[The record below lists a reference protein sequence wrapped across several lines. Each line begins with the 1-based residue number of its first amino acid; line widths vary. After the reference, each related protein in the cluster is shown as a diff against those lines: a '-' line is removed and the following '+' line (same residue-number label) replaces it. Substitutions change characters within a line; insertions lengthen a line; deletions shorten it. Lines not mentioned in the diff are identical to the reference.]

1 VKALISAIAL
11 GVVLAGPAFGEDAAS
26 IVQTLGQKWEKAYD
40 AQNAMALAALY
51 TKNAVLLPQ
60 GVDRPLTGEA
70 AIRKYYEDAVK
81 QPVNN
86 MSIKATEGKITGP
99 DVGYGA
105 GTWSADI
112 PGQNGGAPTH
122 ITGTFLSVVGREGS
136 DWKFQADTWNMMPLS
151 QPQKEATK

>member
-11 GVVLAGPAFGEDAAS
+11 GAVLAGPAFGEDAAS

-99 DVGYGA
+99 DVGYSA

-112 PGQNGGAPTH
+112 PGQMAVRRHTSREPSCPSSHVRDRIGSSRLTR
-122 ITGTFLSVVGREGS
+122 GT
-136 DWKFQADTWNMMPLS
+136 
-151 QPQKEATK
+151 